1 MRTRVVHPW
10 PERSAT
16 ASNHIVFT
24 MGADFAPKWRGV
36 VAFSNRKP
44 RSHLATVRW
53 IVRFGLRQSAPGQLR
68 GAQCKRYQFLAE
80 RSFCQELRYWVPR
93 PGDVSDQSLHQI
105 WGIGPTM
112 I

>member
-44 RSHLATVRW
+44 RSYPATIRLDRAVWPQPKRA
-53 IVRFGLRQSAPGQLR
+53 GAASQSP
-68 GAQCKRYQFLAE
+68 
-80 RSFCQELRYWVPR
+80 
-93 PGDVSDQSLHQI
+93 
-105 WGIGPTM
+105 M
-112 I
+112 